1 VYYRREGPN
10 ICPFPVGRTLAKAY
24 RNVFGKIRQQNTE
37 RKKMLID
44 EGIFLSAIISSIT
57 KKKVEDKKSSDSSN
71 NNNNFEQKSQKGLY
85 GTMPVAIS
93 IRLLQHC

>member
-1 VYYRREGPN
+1 
-10 ICPFPVGRTLAKAY
+10 
-24 RNVFGKIRQQNTE
+24 
-37 RKKMLID
+37 MLID

-57 KKKVEDKKSSDSSN
+57 KKKVEDKKSSDSN
-71 NNNNFEQKSQKGLY
+71 NNNNNNNLEQKSQKGLY